1 MVNYLVW
8 NDEIG
13 FDDAIEITLFPIWGE
28 EDAIEG
34 ALENLESDS
43 YFVDGY
49 PQSVVYYVQNEE
61 GNVTKYYVD
70 TEFEP
75 CFVVTKKE
83 NEK

>member
-1 MVNYLVW
+1 MAKYWVW
-8 NDEIG
+8 DDYIG
-13 FDDAIEITLFPIWGE
+13 SDDAIEITSIWGE
-28 EDAIEG
+28 EDALQC
-34 ALENLESDS
+34 ALVNLESDS

-61 GNVTKYYVD
+61 GEVTKYSVY